1 MARKCVVTGRGTM
14 FGNAVS
20 HSHLK
25 TRRIWKVNIVK
36 KSIFLEDEN
45 RWVTVR
51 LSTRALRTLRNKGLK
66 SAIKDNGGSL
76 KVLAPKKY
84 VGIQKKTVQNK
95 SVNKNNTK

>member
-14 FGNAVS
+14 YGNAVS

-45 RWVTVR
+45 RWVTVK
-51 LSTRALRTLRNKGLK
+51 LSTRALRTLNKKGLK
-66 SAIKDNGGSL
+66 AAIKDNGASL
-76 KVLAPKKY
+76 KALAPKKY
-84 VGIQKKTVQNK
+84 VGLQKK
-95 SVNKNNTK
+95 SVKK